1 MKTLSIKQFSLLILA
16 LILPTIF
23 LLFYDF
29 YFKQKEI
36 TQKLIKTNLQS
47 TALSLNHFLRKNFN
61 PHQIGSIVSQLDSR
75 IITNKTIAT
84 IEIVDDNNQ
93 TIYSSQQHRADNF
106 YKNEKCLPI
115 TNIISSDLD
124 NVSCY
129 DFKIKHY
136 HNLEAHLY
144 RIILGLNKEYIS
156 QLQTQEA
163 KQMLIIS
170 LLFTFAFFIL
180 IYFLVE
186 KYIITPLEALRNYAY
201 YSQYSPQNFLIKEFE
216 SIRYSLE
223 MTFKRLKTEQDNL
236 YNLSTKDPLT
246 GLYNRNDL
254 RSQVQR
260 IIASAKRHNNKFA
273 IIFLDLDNFK
283 NINDSVGHHFGD
295 IILTKVANIL
305 RNAIRENDVP
315 ARIGGDEFLIVLPE
329 IEDERSVIEV
339 AQRIKHQ
346 LSAPIV
352 MENERYS
359 VTVSMGVSLYPK
371 DGKDFNTLLKNADI
385 AMYKAK
391 ELGKNNYQFF
401 TDTLNK
407 GVQEKIKIQSLLSNA
422 LENNNFQLF
431 YQPKVDIN
439 TQTIVGCEAL
449 IRLVD
454 PRDGI
459 IFPDK
464 FIPLAEETG
473 MIIPMGEWIIKEA
486 CQQIQRWQKTPLKNI
501 KLSINV
507 SGVQLED
514 RNFFHMLQENILCI
528 ESAKLDIELTES
540 VLIQDFEEKI
550 TLLHE
555 MKKLGIT
562 LSLDDFGTGYSSLS
576 YLRDIPF
583 DTLKIDKSFIDSMQ
597 ENRAFINMIIG
608 IADDLQLNVVAE
620 GVETQEQLEYLKA
633 MKCEMYQGYL
643 CSKPLPAKEF
653 EKLFQE
659 CTKDS

>member
-514 RNFFHMLQENILCI
+514 RNFFHILQENILCI

-550 TLLHE
+550 TLLHK

>member
-514 RNFFHMLQENILCI
+514 RNFFHILQENILCI